1 MAYKLAMFL
10 GLTALLTVLMVDPAD
25 SVCCHAFWL
34 TGKCNDGTHGTP
46 YCAYGSCD
54 WLGCNCNGGC
64 RHRKR
69 GVEEEA
75 LGLLELLREEQEGT
89 GPEKSALAGRGFGD
103 TGPEKS
109 ALAGR
114 GFGDTGPEKSALAG
128 RRFGD
133 TGPEE
138 SALAGR
144 RFGNPDTDHDMKLSK
159 QEALEKLKSEGE
171 VDTDNLPADW
181 FTSMDTNGNGFID
194 PVEYDEDEAKTLQ

>member
-1 MAYKLAMFL
+1 MACKLAMLL
-10 GLTALLTVLMVDPAD
+10 GLTALLTVLMVGPAD

-46 YCAYGSCD
+46 YCAYGQCD

-75 LGLLELLREEQEGT
+75 RSLLELLRGEQEDT
-89 GPEKSALAGRGFGD
+89 APEEGAI
-103 TGPEKS
+103 
-109 ALAGR
+109 
-114 GFGDTGPEKSALAG
+114 AG

-133 TGPEE
+133 TGPKE
-138 SALAGR
+138 SAMDGPGLSD
-144 RFGNPDTDHDMKLSK
+144 PDTNHDMKLSK
-159 QEALEKLKSEGE
+159 QEALEKLKLEGE

-194 PVEYDEDEAKTLQ
+194 PVEYDEDEAKGRQ